1 MTSWRKLVL
10 DVMTGRVPESA
21 ESVRES
27 IERCGCEPP
36 AETSGTLRE
45 TLRFMAIDEAKKKT
59 PNYKT
64 PVSSAF
70 EQASQS
76 YRWTKTE
83 LIDKVVRLTRN
94 STDRIIYEK
103 AVEAV
108 DDAWS
113 YYFDNKKVPMD
124 DKKAVKDA
132 ESKYIAA
139 VATFLKIAKET
150 NFAYDEIKNE
160 KTKEFKTP
168 CSKIFEK
175 LVFGYKK
182 GRGFSQDH
190 EENTEKESDI
200 EDSVFSWIS
209 AADYSGSDL
218 KNFEIL
224 KSCVKSYP
232 DEFKPTVSEI
242 WRGLG
247 VSVKNNLNK
256 KWLPMASFIR
266 SKDILKIGKTT
277 YVGAS
282 IDYRQ
287 GKELESWA
295 AEPAVADRFARENSG
310 FDPYF
315 RRGYFMK
322 EIPRLDKSLA
332 KQEKLKKEKRTDE
345 YEYSDLKS
353 ENSWDLEAIIENLND
368 AHFEITSS
376 SVPVVITGKT
386 DKNCL
391 FSEWFA
397 NALSLQK
404 GLGKESEVL
413 RAVSDKD
420 NSMKAKIY
428 IQKSFIDVI
437 KQHQEIVE
445 MLESVIEGRVGK
457 HPKIKKFEFE

>member
-1 MTSWRKLVL
+1 MNSWRKLVL
-10 DVMTGRVPESA
+10 DVLNGVDKDTD

-27 IERCGCEPP
+27 IQRCRCEPP
-36 AETSGTLRE
+36 AETSGTLGE

-59 PNYKT
+59 PNYKI
-64 PVSSAF
+64 PVSRDLD
-70 EQASQS
+70 QANQS
-76 YRWTKTE
+76 YRKTKTE
-83 LIDKVVRLTRN
+83 LIDKVMRLTRN
-94 STDRIIYEK
+94 STDRVIYEK
-103 AVEAV
+103 AAEAV
-108 DDAWS
+108 EKAWS
-113 YYFDNKKVPMD
+113 YYFDDEIVPMD
-124 DKKAVKDA
+124 DKKAIKDA

-139 VATFLKIAKET
+139 VAKFLKIAKKT
-150 NFAYDEIKNE
+150 SSAYDEIKNE
-160 KTKEFKTP
+160 KNKEFKSP

-190 EENTEKESDI
+190 EENTVKEGDI
-200 EDSVFSWIS
+200 EYSVTSWIT
-209 AADYSGSDL
+209 AADYSKGDL

-224 KSCVKSYP
+224 KSCVGSYP

-247 VSVKNNLNK
+247 VSVNNNLNK
-256 KWLPMASFIR
+256 KWLPMASFMR

-282 IDYRQ
+282 IDYKQ

-353 ENSWDLEAIIENLND
+353 ENSWDLESIIENLNE

-413 RAVSDKD
+413 RVVSDKD

-437 KQHQEIVE
+437 KQHQEMVE